1 MRPRKP
7 LDEAIKWYK
16 QKQLVKNQKRAE
28 YGVGEEKDPKASGYS
43 QDEGKL

>member
-16 QKQLVKNQKRAE
+16 QKTLVKNQK
-28 YGVGEEKDPKASGYS
+28 VVDFSNNTDKNKT
-43 QDEGKL
+43 

>member
-16 QKQLVKNQKRAE
+16 ERQNLKTQKQANVSVSRSIK
-28 YGVGEEKDPKASGYS
+28 
-43 QDEGKL
+43 